1 MPDPGL
7 TGELTALGV
16 EPGAILLVHAALRNT
31 GLAADALRD
40 ALVDALGPGGTLVL
54 PAFTP
59 ANSTTSRAHLDR
71 IDGMSAEQVRDFRER
86 MPAFDPAVT
95 PSEGMGRLA
104 ESVRTASGAVRS
116 AHPQTSFAALGGR
129 AAELLAHHPLTS
141 HLGWDSPLGALH
153 RAGARV
159 LMINVDFSA
168 CTAFHL
174 AEYHPSAPRRPYSC
188 VVRQPDGGKKW
199 TTYEDVVLDDTEFD
213 TIGADLPPRL
223 VRTGQLG
230 GARARLFPIKE
241 AVRHADRWMSE
252 KRR

>member
-16 EPGAILLVHAALRNT
+16 EPGATLLVHAALRNT
-31 GLAADALRD
+31 GLTADALRD

-71 IDGMSAEQVRDFRER
+71 IDGMPAEQVRDFRER

-116 AHPQTSFAALGGR
+116 AHPQTSFTALGGR

-159 LMINVDFSA
+159 LMINVDFSV

-174 AEYHPSAPRRPYSC
+174 AEYHPSAPRRTYSC